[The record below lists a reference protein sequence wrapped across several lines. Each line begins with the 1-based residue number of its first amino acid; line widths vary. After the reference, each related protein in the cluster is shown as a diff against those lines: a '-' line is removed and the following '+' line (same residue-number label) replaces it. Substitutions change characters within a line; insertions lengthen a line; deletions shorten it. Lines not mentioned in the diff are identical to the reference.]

1 MSETPITPDQQDH
14 GRVGYGNL
22 ARYSPAV
29 LALVMIVA
37 IGYIALN
44 RPEKNKLARDLIDKP
59 APALTLAFST
69 GQSAT
74 LESMRGQV
82 VVLNFWAAWCD
93 PCVAE
98 MPAFQAVHAEN
109 IEKVRIIGI
118 NLKTDQDEAAA
129 TLLSTTGVTYEI
141 AKDMGGASIFHGG
154 IEDAFGAT
162 GPYPMTIII
171 AADGT
176 VNAVKFG
183 ALDQGQIEKAIEK
196 ALQS

>member
-1 MSETPITPDQQDH
+1 MNEASLDQEPHEH

-22 ARYSPAV
+22 ARWSPIA
-29 LALVMIVA
+29 LTLVMIVA
-37 IGYIALN
+37 IAYIALN
-44 RPEKNKLARDLIDKP
+44 RPEKNKLARDLIGKP
-59 APALTLAFST
+59 APALSLAFT
-69 GQSAT
+69 DGHSAT
-74 LESMRGQV
+74 LQSMQGQV

-109 IEKVRIIGI
+109 LDDVRIIGI
-118 NLKTDQDEAAA
+118 NLKTDQDDAAA
-129 TLLSTTGVTYEI
+129 ALLSTTGVTYEI
-141 AKDMGGASIFHGG
+141 AKDTGGSTIFHGD

-176 VNAVKFG
+176 VNSVKFG
-183 ALDQGQIEKAIEK
+183 ALDQKQIEKAIEK
-196 ALQS
+196 ALRS